1 MFLYYFLW
9 IAFKEKK
16 QKYLITI
23 IHCICFTL
31 LGFLSQ
37 AKEVQKI
44 TTPHFNIGFYK
55 NLTNSAER
63 IANTLETI
71 YKPVCKTLEVYP
83 SPIRLWIDNRST
95 ECNAFFT
102 NMPRHIKMYTFY
114 AHDPYFI
121 GNEDWLNMLCIHEF
135 RHAVQHSI
143 EYHSTPFWLK
153 PFYFFGNLV
162 NYSSV
167 PHFFKEGDA
176 VGIETALTKSGRGR
190 LPGWEK
196 LYKVNLLER
205 GAASFGRQIFGSLKH
220 EITSEYHIGYYFTTH
235 IRRNYGPNAIKSIFE
250 KTIQGMPFFGFYH
263 AIKKVTKKS
272 ILEVYHDMN
281 QELLVGWQKQLEGL
295 KITPANQLTFKKAGD
310 SFDYMQPFID
320 ASGNLMA
327 CKRGIGLRDQLVQ
340 VTIAPSE
347 PTLPKNIVSPFRKD
361 KTIFYFINRSDT
373 FVPSTFAIGQGC
385 AVWLETCPHP
395 WKRKQQTIRLQHY
408 DFKQRKRRTLVASSR
423 YNALAMRPDTRQLV
437 AVASDEANNH
447 FLVVLETKSGKV
459 VKKIDNPDNGYY
471 LTPSW
476 SSASDIV
483 VVKTKDQ
490 KNSIVRINT
499 DTGKTEILL
508 PYTYEHRSYPKL
520 YKDYLLYNSSYNGID
535 NIYAIHLPTQA
546 CFQVTSRKYGAYLG
560 MVDPITNQLIFSDYT
575 KNGMEIAAMPFD
587 PLLWRPLT
595 EVEDRSVA
603 YYEPLVVQEENGDIL
618 EKVPNHQYPVSKYR
632 FGIDN
637 IAYKGIELA
646 PNWQDKSLGMVP
658 FTLVNL
664 QDNLKVTPYFSLFIK
679 PSNQYIIFPTTEI
692 RLQVKYRS
700 FYPIFNVN
708 LTGTRYNIEEKSLYV
723 LYDYDLKRKAKPYWE
738 RTLGLGIKL
747 PYYFTLGNCLGKAS
761 LGVVFNLK
769 EPFDKKGLF
778 NTDCFL
784 KIKNYSMQSKKDRYP
799 PWMQVLNVHFSRHR
813 ALYENNVYDRDK
825 CYFNLVC
832 YFPGIQHHHYFIFM
846 LNPIIELERFK
857 NPNNKWNQVIK
868 NVKFK
873 YGLPLAY
880 PECGIPLIW
889 FLNDIWINGYYATL
903 ATNQNPDTFGLELNF
918 LSRLLSNKNIYP
930 LNISM
935 DFPCAKKKNGQWIF
949 KLEIPHLSIK
959 FNPKSC

>member
-1 MFLYYFLW
+1 MFLYHFLS
-9 IAFKEKK
+9 ISFKEKE
-16 QKYLITI
+16 QKYLIRI

-31 LGFLSQ
+31 LGFLSH
-37 AKEVQKI
+37 AKEAQKI

-55 NLTNSAER
+55 NITSSAER

-71 YKPVCKTLEVYP
+71 YKPICKTLGVYP
-83 SPIRLWIDNRST
+83 SPIRLWINNQT
-95 ECNAFFT
+95 TVCNGFFT
-102 NMPRHIKMYTFY
+102 NMPRHITMYTLY

-143 EYHSTPFWLK
+143 EYCSTPAWLK
-153 PFYFFGNLV
+153 PLYFFTNLV
-162 NYSSV
+162 NYLSV

-205 GAASFGRQIFGSLKH
+205 GPASFGRQIFGSLKH
-220 EITSEYHIGYYFTTH
+220 ELTSEYHIGYYFTTH

-250 KTIQGMPFFGFYH
+250 KTIQGIPFFGFYH
-263 AIKKVTKKS
+263 SIKKVTKKS
-272 ILEVYHDMN
+272 ILKVYNDMN
-281 QELLVGWQKQLEGL
+281 EELLVGWQKQLKGL
-295 KITPANQLTFKKAGD
+295 KITPATQLTLKKAGD

-320 ASGNLMA
+320 TSGNLMA

-340 VTIAPSE
+340 VMIAPSG
-347 PTLPKNIVSPFRKD
+347 PTLPKKIGAPFRKD
-361 KTIFYFINRSDT
+361 KTIFYFMNNISST

-385 AVWLETCPHP
+385 AVWLESYRHP
-395 WKRKQQTIRLQHY
+395 LKGKQETIRLQHY
-408 DFKQRKRRTLVASSR
+408 DFKQSKRRTLVASSR

-447 FLVVLETKSGKV
+447 FLVVLETKTGKV
-459 VKKIDNPDNGYY
+459 IKKIDNPDNGYY

-476 SSASDIV
+476 SGASEIV

-499 DTGKTEILL
+499 DTGKTEVLL

-587 PLLWRPLT
+587 PLLWTPLK

-618 EKVPNHQYPVSKYR
+618 EKVPNHRYPITKYR

-637 IAYKGIELA
+637 IAYNGINLA
-646 PNWQDKSLGMVP
+646 PNWKNKSIEIMP
-658 FTLVNL
+658 FRLVNL
-664 QDNLKVTPYFSLFIK
+664 QNNLKITPYFSLFMK
-679 PSNQYIIFPTTEI
+679 PKDQFPKAEI

-700 FYPIFNVN
+700 FYPILNAN
-708 LTGTRYNIEEKSLYV
+708 ITNMIGTRDNI
-723 LYDYDLKRKAKPYWE
+723 
-738 RTLGLGIKL
+738 TLGLGIKL
-747 PYYFTLGNCLGKAS
+747 PYYFTLGTCLGKAS
-761 LGVVFNLK
+761 LGAILNLNQL
-769 EPFDKKGLF
+769 FDKKDSYQ
-778 NTDCFL
+778 TDYFFR
-784 KIKNYSMQSKKDRYP
+784 IKNQSMQSKRDRYP
-799 PWMQVLNVHFSRHR
+799 PWMQLF
-813 ALYENNVYDRDK
+813 NVYYKDK
-825 CYFNLVC
+825 YYFNFKC
-832 YFPGIQHHHYFIFM
+832 CFPGIQHHHYFIFS
-846 LNPIIELERFK
+846 LNPIIELEKFK
-857 NPNNKWNQVIK
+857 NINNNWRHIFK
-868 NVKFK
+868 NVKLK

-889 FLNDIWINGYYATL
+889 FLKDIWINGYYSTL
-903 ATNQNPDTFGLELNF
+903 ATNYNPDTFGLEFNLS
-918 LSRLLSNKNIYP
+918 SRLLSNENIYP
-930 LNISM
+930 IYISLG
-935 DFPCAKKKNGQWIF
+935 FPWFKKINDQWTFEPQFDWSIRFNAK
-949 KLEIPHLSIK
+949 S
-959 FNPKSC
+959 S

>member
-1 MFLYYFLW
+1 MYHFLSV
-9 IAFKEKK
+9 AFKQKK
-16 QKYLITI
+16 QKYLISI
-23 IHCICFTL
+23 IHYICFTL
-31 LGFLSQ
+31 LGFLSH
-37 AKEVQKI
+37 ANEIQKI
-44 TTPHFNIGFYK
+44 TTPYFNIGFYK
-55 NLTNSAER
+55 SVTCSAQR

-71 YKPVCKTLEVYP
+71 YNPVCKTLGVYP
-83 SPIRLWIDNRST
+83 NPISLWIDNQST
-95 ECNAFFT
+95 ECNGFFT
-102 NMPRHIKMYTFY
+102 NMPRHIKMYTLY

-143 EYHSTPFWLK
+143 EYYSTPSWLK
-153 PFYFFGNLV
+153 PLYFFGNLV

-167 PHFFKEGDA
+167 PPFFKEGDA

-220 EITSEYHIGYYFTTH
+220 ELTSEYHIGYYFTTH
-235 IRRNYGPNAIKSIFE
+235 IRRNYGLNAIKSIFE
-250 KTIQGMPFFGFYH
+250 KTIQGIPFFGFYH

-272 ILEVYHDMN
+272 ILQVYNDMN

-295 KITPANQLTFKKAGD
+295 KITPATQLTFKKEGD

-320 ASGNLMA
+320 ASGNLIA

-340 VTIAPSE
+340 VTITPSE
-347 PTLPKNIVSPFRKD
+347 PTVPKNIVSPFQKD

-385 AVWLETCPHP
+385 AVWLEPCTHP
-395 WKRKQQTIRLQHY
+395 WKGKQRTIRLQHY
-408 DFKQRKRRTLVASSR
+408 DFKQRKRRTLVARSR
-423 YNALAMRPDTRQLV
+423 YNALAIRPDTRQLV
-437 AVASDEANNH
+437 AVASDESSNH

-476 SSASDIV
+476 SGASDIV

-535 NIYAIHLPTQA
+535 NIYAMHLPTQA

-587 PLLWRPLT
+587 PLLWTPLK

-618 EKVPNHQYPVSKYR
+618 EKVPNHRYPVTKCR

-637 IAYKGIELA
+637 IGYKGINLA
-646 PNWQDKSLGMVP
+646 LNRENKSLDIVP

-664 QDNLKVTPYFSLFIK
+664 QDNLKVTPYFSLFMK
-679 PSNQYIIFPTTEI
+679 PKNQFPTTEI

-700 FYPIFNVN
+700 FYPIFNVDI
-708 LTGTRYNIEEKSLYV
+708 TGIAGTRDNTNKNLLYF
-723 LYDYDLKRKAKPYWE
+723 YDIKRKTALYWKT
-738 RTLGLGIKL
+738 RLGLGIRL
-747 PYYFTLGNCLGKAS
+747 PHYFTLGKCLGKAS
-761 LGVVFNLK
+761 LGAVLNLNQ
-769 EPFDKKGLF
+769 PFDKKGSY
-778 NTDCFL
+778 NTDYFF
-784 KIKNYSMQSKKDRYP
+784 KIKNHSMQSKRDRYP
-799 PWMQVLNVHFSRHR
+799 PWMQLFNVAFSTHR
-813 ALYENNVYDRDK
+813 AFYKNNVSYKDT
-825 CYFNLVC
+825 CYFNFAC
-832 YFPGIQHHHYFIFM
+832 YLPGIQHHHYFIFT
-846 LNPIIELERFK
+846 LNPIIEVERFK
-857 NPNNKWNQVIK
+857 NLNNKWSYMFKNIK
-868 NVKFK
+868 LK

-880 PECGIPLIW
+880 PECGIPFIW
-889 FLNDIWINGYYATL
+889 FLKDIWINGHYSTL
-903 ATNQNPDTFGLELNF
+903 ATNQNPDTFGLEFNF
-918 LSRLLSNKNIYP
+918 SSKLLSNKNIYP
-930 LNISM
+930 IDISI
-935 DFPCAKKKNGQWIF
+935 DFRWFKKINDEWICKF
-949 KLEIPHLSIK
+949 EMPHWRIR